1 METEIKM
8 LSDIHKNADMGQDT
22 LRHILDATKDAEFS
36 KTVSRQMQEY
46 EKAFQV
52 SGQMLKAR
60 NAPEEQ
66 KEAPM
71 ISKWMAHMNINRK
84 SMQDMQ
90 TSKLAEM
97 LIQGS
102 TMGVTSL
109 TRQIRDYDGEDTEV
123 LDFAKKQLKR
133 EEKNIDE
140 LKDIHDL
147 IEKAIVD
154 DPPMTIKDGGIIK
167 IGYDEEIDKLKT
179 ATTEGKNWIVNL
191 EAEEREKTGI
201 KNLKIGY
208 NKVFGYFIEVTNSYL
223 NMVPQSYVR
232 KQTRKNDDI
241 SCNRYA
247 SSQ

>member
-84 SMQDMQ
+84 SMQDM
-90 TSKLAEM
+90 
-97 LIQGS
+97 
-102 TMGVTSL
+102 
-109 TRQIRDYDGEDTEV
+109 
-123 LDFAKKQLKR
+123 
-133 EEKNIDE
+133 
-140 LKDIHDL
+140 
-147 IEKAIVD
+147 
-154 DPPMTIKDGGIIK
+154 
-167 IGYDEEIDKLKT
+167 
-179 ATTEGKNWIVNL
+179 
-191 EAEEREKTGI
+191 
-201 KNLKIGY
+201 
-208 NKVFGYFIEVTNSYL
+208 
-223 NMVPQSYVR
+223 
-232 KQTRKNDDI
+232 
-241 SCNRYA
+241 
-247 SSQ
+247 

>member
-71 ISKWMAHMNINRK
+71 ISKWMA
-84 SMQDMQ
+84 
-90 TSKLAEM
+90 SKLAEM

-140 LKDIHDL
+140 LKKFL
-147 IEKAIVD
+147 
-154 DPPMTIKDGGIIK
+154 
-167 IGYDEEIDKLKT
+167 
-179 ATTEGKNWIVNL
+179 
-191 EAEEREKTGI
+191 
-201 KNLKIGY
+201 
-208 NKVFGYFIEVTNSYL
+208 
-223 NMVPQSYVR
+223 
-232 KQTRKNDDI
+232 
-241 SCNRYA
+241 
-247 SSQ
+247 

>member
-52 SGQMLKAR
+52 SGQMLK
-60 NAPEEQ
+60 EQ

-140 LKDIHDL
+140 LK
-147 IEKAIVD
+147 
-154 DPPMTIKDGGIIK
+154 K
-167 IGYDEEIDKLKT
+167 IL
-179 ATTEGKNWIVNL
+179 
-191 EAEEREKTGI
+191 
-201 KNLKIGY
+201 
-208 NKVFGYFIEVTNSYL
+208 
-223 NMVPQSYVR
+223 
-232 KQTRKNDDI
+232 
-241 SCNRYA
+241 
-247 SSQ
+247 

>member
-22 LRHILDATKDAEFS
+22 LRHILDATDDVEFS

-60 NAPEEQ
+60 HAPEEQ

-140 LKDIHDL
+140 LKKFL
-147 IEKAIVD
+147 
-154 DPPMTIKDGGIIK
+154 
-167 IGYDEEIDKLKT
+167 
-179 ATTEGKNWIVNL
+179 
-191 EAEEREKTGI
+191 
-201 KNLKIGY
+201 
-208 NKVFGYFIEVTNSYL
+208 
-223 NMVPQSYVR
+223 
-232 KQTRKNDDI
+232 
-241 SCNRYA
+241 
-247 SSQ
+247 

>member
-84 SMQDMQ
+84 SM
-90 TSKLAEM
+90 
-97 LIQGS
+97 
-102 TMGVTSL
+102 
-109 TRQIRDYDGEDTEV
+109 RDA
-123 LDFAKKQLKR
+123 DF
-133 EEKNIDE
+133 
-140 LKDIHDL
+140 
-147 IEKAIVD
+147 KACGNA
-154 DPPMTIKDGGIIK
+154 DPGQHHGRYQP
-167 IGYDEEIDKLKT
+167 DKT
-179 ATTEGKNWIVNL
+179 D
-191 EAEEREKTGI
+191 
-201 KNLKIGY
+201 
-208 NKVFGYFIEVTNSYL
+208 
-223 NMVPQSYVR
+223 P
-232 KQTRKNDDI
+232 
-241 SCNRYA
+241 
-247 SSQ
+247 

>member
-22 LRHILDATKDAEFS
+22 LRHILDATKDTEFS

-60 NAPEEQ
+60 HAPEKQ

-140 LKDIHDL
+140 LKKFL
-147 IEKAIVD
+147 
-154 DPPMTIKDGGIIK
+154 
-167 IGYDEEIDKLKT
+167 
-179 ATTEGKNWIVNL
+179 
-191 EAEEREKTGI
+191 
-201 KNLKIGY
+201 
-208 NKVFGYFIEVTNSYL
+208 
-223 NMVPQSYVR
+223 
-232 KQTRKNDDI
+232 
-241 SCNRYA
+241 
-247 SSQ
+247 

>member
-36 KTVSRQMQEY
+36 KTVSR
-46 EKAFQV
+46 
-52 SGQMLKAR
+52 QMLKAR

-140 LKDIHDL
+140 LKKFL
-147 IEKAIVD
+147 
-154 DPPMTIKDGGIIK
+154 
-167 IGYDEEIDKLKT
+167 
-179 ATTEGKNWIVNL
+179 
-191 EAEEREKTGI
+191 
-201 KNLKIGY
+201 
-208 NKVFGYFIEVTNSYL
+208 
-223 NMVPQSYVR
+223 
-232 KQTRKNDDI
+232 
-241 SCNRYA
+241 
-247 SSQ
+247 

>member
-60 NAPEEQ
+60 HAPEEQ

-133 EEKNIDE
+133 EEKNMDE
-140 LKDIHDL
+140 FKKFL
-147 IEKAIVD
+147 
-154 DPPMTIKDGGIIK
+154 
-167 IGYDEEIDKLKT
+167 
-179 ATTEGKNWIVNL
+179 
-191 EAEEREKTGI
+191 
-201 KNLKIGY
+201 
-208 NKVFGYFIEVTNSYL
+208 
-223 NMVPQSYVR
+223 
-232 KQTRKNDDI
+232 
-241 SCNRYA
+241 
-247 SSQ
+247 

>member
-22 LRHILDATKDAEFS
+22 LRHILDATNDAEFS

-102 TMGVTSL
+102 TMGVTGL

-140 LKDIHDL
+140 LKKFL
-147 IEKAIVD
+147 
-154 DPPMTIKDGGIIK
+154 
-167 IGYDEEIDKLKT
+167 
-179 ATTEGKNWIVNL
+179 
-191 EAEEREKTGI
+191 
-201 KNLKIGY
+201 
-208 NKVFGYFIEVTNSYL
+208 
-223 NMVPQSYVR
+223 
-232 KQTRKNDDI
+232 
-241 SCNRYA
+241 
-247 SSQ
+247 

>member
-97 LIQGS
+97 LFTAWYS
-102 TMGVTSL
+102 RSM
-109 TRQIRDYDGEDTEV
+109 
-123 LDFAKKQLKR
+123 
-133 EEKNIDE
+133 
-140 LKDIHDL
+140 
-147 IEKAIVD
+147 
-154 DPPMTIKDGGIIK
+154 
-167 IGYDEEIDKLKT
+167 DKLNAVKM
-179 ATTEGKNWIVNL
+179 ERIQKCWILQKN
-191 EAEEREKTGI
+191 
-201 KNLKIGY
+201 
-208 NKVFGYFIEVTNSYL
+208 S
-223 NMVPQSYVR
+223 
-232 KQTRKNDDI
+232 
-241 SCNRYA
+241 
-247 SSQ
+247 

>member
-66 KEAPM
+66 KEAP
-71 ISKWMAHMNINRK
+71 NINRK

-123 LDFAKKQLKR
+123 LDFAKKQLER

-140 LKDIHDL
+140 LKKFL
-147 IEKAIVD
+147 
-154 DPPMTIKDGGIIK
+154 
-167 IGYDEEIDKLKT
+167 
-179 ATTEGKNWIVNL
+179 
-191 EAEEREKTGI
+191 
-201 KNLKIGY
+201 
-208 NKVFGYFIEVTNSYL
+208 
-223 NMVPQSYVR
+223 
-232 KQTRKNDDI
+232 
-241 SCNRYA
+241 
-247 SSQ
+247 

>member
-102 TMGVTSL
+102 TMGAVQMTRRLHQL
-109 TRQIRDYDGEDTEV
+109 TGRADPALVELGQRLLRTEE
-123 LDFAKKQLKR
+123 QNIQEMKR
-133 EEKNIDE
+133 F
-140 LKDIHDL
+140 L
-147 IEKAIVD
+147 
-154 DPPMTIKDGGIIK
+154 
-167 IGYDEEIDKLKT
+167 
-179 ATTEGKNWIVNL
+179 
-191 EAEEREKTGI
+191 
-201 KNLKIGY
+201 
-208 NKVFGYFIEVTNSYL
+208 
-223 NMVPQSYVR
+223 
-232 KQTRKNDDI
+232 
-241 SCNRYA
+241 
-247 SSQ
+247 